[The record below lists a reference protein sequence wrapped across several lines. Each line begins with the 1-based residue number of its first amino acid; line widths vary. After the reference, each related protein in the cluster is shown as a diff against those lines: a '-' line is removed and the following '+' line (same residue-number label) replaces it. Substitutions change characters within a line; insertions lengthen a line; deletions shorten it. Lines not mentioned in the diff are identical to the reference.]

1 MSEMRHGFAFG
12 CPGSFPGRWLDFA
25 ALAAMRGGGRSVH
38 HSIKQRHVVLPDLHA
53 GGAAAEN
60 LARLPGSIPVTRSTF
75 DDKRL
80 QSRGARGE
88 PPEEWCGGCS
98 GLKRPVKRHRPEPAI
113 LSRTTTARDPPL
125 RKGLRTNIHQ

>member
-1 MSEMRHGFAFG
+1 MSEMGHGFAFG

-38 HSIKQRHVVLPDLHA
+38 HSIKERHVVLPDLHA

-60 LARLPGSIPVTRSTF
+60 LARLPGSIPVIRTTF

-80 QSRGARGE
+80 PSRGARGE
-88 PPEEWCGGCS
+88 PPRS
-98 GLKRPVKRHRPEPAI
+98 GAEAAPDSSAP
-113 LSRTTTARDPPL
+113 
-125 RKGLRTNIHQ
+125 